1 MYRKLSAFL
10 FLLIFY
16 LSMPEISIASEP
28 VFLGLSTADE
38 ELLGSRADSS
48 ALYGLTKAFLKG
60 RNFNV
65 LSSEVLKTTSIDIRE
80 SVFNGLDS
88 IELSEI
94 AEKHGIDLLLAYK
107 PILKIQRTNG
117 SQDVATIVLNVKLID
132 CQDGATVQE
141 KTGEW
146 TFTIS
151 KNNNDPAN
159 SLIVS
164 KAMRKLGNALGE
176 ALVNTKEVVMLFLRF
191 G

>member
-1 MYRKLSAFL
+1 
-10 FLLIFY
+10 
-16 LSMPEISIASEP
+16 
-28 VFLGLSTADE
+28 
-38 ELLGSRADSS
+38 
-48 ALYGLTKAFLKG
+48 LTKAFLKG